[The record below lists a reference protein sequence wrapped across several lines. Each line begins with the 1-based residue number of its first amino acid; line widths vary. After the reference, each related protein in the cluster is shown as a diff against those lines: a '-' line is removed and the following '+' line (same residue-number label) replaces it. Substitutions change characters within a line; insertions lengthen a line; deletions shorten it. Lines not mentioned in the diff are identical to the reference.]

1 MPSLERPGGV
11 RIHYELRGE
20 GPLFALATYWS
31 WTPGIYEELLEDLAG
46 DHRVLTYHL
55 RGTGE
60 SSRDGPY
67 EMETDVGDLEAL
79 LEEAGGP
86 AVLLALA
93 DGNHRAVKLAARRP
107 ELVVA
112 VICLGPPLPRAE
124 FGSSDAL
131 VGSESVVGALREML
145 SRDYRAAIRSV
156 IGMANP
162 EWDQSATQQRVAAH
176 VEFSPRES
184 ALGRTAAWIDDD
196 ATAEAIAIG
205 DRLSVISSQR
215 GTANVWFPEPAEL
228 ERLTAELLPEARI
241 VQLEDGPISR
251 PDQTAAAIREMTAR
265 I

>member
-79 LEEAGGP
+79 LE
-86 AVLLALA
+86 
-93 DGNHRAVKLAARRP
+93 
-107 ELVVA
+107 LVVA

-162 EWDQSATQQRVAAH
+162 EWDQSAMQQRVAAH

-205 DRLSVISSQR
+205 DRLSVISSQQ
-215 GTANVWFPEPAEL
+215 GTANVWFPGPAEL

-251 PDQTAAAIREMTAR
+251 PDQTAAAIREMTTR